1 MAICLRMTPCVATRA
16 GPTVGKIVVRVAK
29 VVVDAVVGAVA
40 VGAAVEV
47 RVRAAHKV
55 RRAVHPATADVTHA

>member
-1 MAICLRMTPCVATRA
+1 MAIYWRMTPCVATRVD
-16 GPTVGKIVVRVAK
+16 PTVGKIVVRAAK

-40 VGAAVEV
+40 AAGV
-47 RVRAAHKV
+47 RVRAARKV

>member
-1 MAICLRMTPCVATRA
+1 
-16 GPTVGKIVVRVAK
+16 VGKIVVRVAK